1 MSRAVSRFQDSSDE
15 DVLAAYTSGPHPQEA
30 FSELVDRYERRIY
43 GICYRYF
50 GDHSDAEDATQDT
63 FLTLARRAETFRGDA
78 KLSTWI
84 YRVAVNACNDRA
96 RKRARR
102 PQTPVEDLAE
112 LAGEDSHAQEA
123 LEGRELAMAVQGALD
138 QLDELSRTL
147 MILVAIEGQGYKEV
161 AEALDLP
168 VGTVKSRVHRARA
181 RLAELLSDRDAP
193 DTAPPHPQA
202 RSASAPNSPSATPGS
217 PRGPPA

>member
-1 MSRAVSRFQDSSDE
+1 MNRFEGRSDE
-15 DVLAAYTSGPHPQEA
+15 DVLAAYTGGPHPQEA
-30 FSELVDRYERRIY
+30 FTELVDRYERRIY

-102 PQTPVEDLAE
+102 PQTPVEDLTE

-123 LEGRELAMAVQGALD
+123 LEGRELAMAVQGALN

-147 MILVAIEGQGYKEV
+147 MILIAIEGQGYREV

-181 RLAELLSDRDAP
+181 QLAELLGDRDTADPP
-193 DTAPPHPQA
+193 DPHP
-202 RSASAPNSPSATPGS
+202 ASRSPSAPASPSSAPGS